1 MKISR
6 KMWLMIILEVAKNQV
21 FTLPLV
27 DTFFEKPQ
35 WGVKLTPPAVLGL
48 ITTDSREKQY
58 VKIP

>member
-1 MKISR
+1 
-6 KMWLMIILEVAKNQV
+6 MWLMIILEVAKNQV

-48 ITTDSREKQY
+48 ITTDSREKQH